1 MTRTSGKGLL
11 GAVLA
16 AALAGMAAGCVPPS
30 ANRNPDAGT
39 ADSRQH
45 KKYPKTASSEAK
57 DQALD
62 YQVPADQGAIYVWRG
77 KDLEGWETA
86 FRISVDGQKVGPL
99 KPNNFF
105 LVKLRPGPHVV
116 KVDLNSEFRG
126 HFSKELPVEVEAGR
140 KHFVQTRLSLAKE
153 SVHEYKFWVEPL
165 EAEEWAAK
173 DFRFLSAFPAG
184 FDPESFLDQDRK
196 VAYQALEGDGPF
208 WVYEWQTEDGATF
221 LAERRVGG
229 QPDGRAVVRYRNG
242 MRWEGRF
249 DEGVPTGKARLIR
262 EDGLVVNQIYK
273 DGEVV
278 NAFTEADVHIV
289 NGDYQAAFELLER
302 RSYYGLELE
311 AAGSGEARL
320 AAVLPRGPAYLAGV
334 RRGDR
339 LVAVDGRPLQGKA
352 PREVVAELN
361 RVAFGDTVRLEV
373 ARDGTT
379 RTLAFVPAIVPEGYQ
394 GAPSTA
400 SLLWEQVRER
410 DAVPAYRSYL
420 DEVQDDTYK
429 DRARRR
435 MAALKAEQERAARR
449 AERAGTVAAVI
460 DFCADYPQS
469 GHIKGLTAAVAD
481 DVAAAADPVGAYN
494 ALNRDCPAAR
504 AHWPARFDLLE
515 VGPEELRV
523 VDAMGLMAGGL
534 GPNAVAAKIRSAG
547 KPYKDFSAPE
557 MQDLAGFGVPDEV
570 IAAMVEATAAHKER
584 MAQQERIEELEAEN
598 RRLRNSGGAPGTAAV
613 GGGGP
618 VAKENLPAQCL
629 KLVASL
635 QACDAAGGLWEG
647 ACRKIA
653 WSKFDGCPVEEEDL
667 PI

>member
-1 MTRTSGKGLL
+1 MTRKRAKGLL
-11 GAVLA
+11 GAVLG
-16 AALAGMAAGCVPPS
+16 AALAGLVAGCVPPS
-30 ANRNPDAGT
+30 ANRGPSTGE
-39 ADSRQH
+39 ADSREH
-45 KKYPKTASSEAK
+45 KKYPRTASSEAK
-57 DQALD
+57 DQALA
-62 YQVPADQGAIYVWRG
+62 YEVPEDQGAIYIWRE
-77 KDLEGWETA
+77 KKFIGWKTP
-86 FRISVDGQKVGPL
+86 FRITVDGRKIGPL

-105 LVKLRPGPHVV
+105 LVKVRPGPHVV
-116 KVDLNSEFRG
+116 KVDLESRLRGRHSEELQVDVEGGGKRFLRTTYFRPPRG
-126 HFSKELPVEVEAGR
+126 DYALFLN
-140 KHFVQTRLSLAKE
+140 TLN
-153 SVHEYKFWVEPL
+153 
-165 EAEEWAAK
+165 AEEWAAK
-173 DFRFLSAFPAG
+173 DFRFLSEFPAS
-184 FDPESFLDQDRK
+184 FDPRAFLDQDRK

-208 WVYEWQTEDGATF
+208 WVYEWQSGDGATF

-229 QPDGRAVVRYRNG
+229 EPEGRAVVKYPDG

-249 DEGVPTGKARLIR
+249 DEGVPTGKARLVR

-273 DGEVV
+273 DGELV

-311 AAGSGEARL
+311 AAESGEARL

-339 LVAVDGRPLQGKA
+339 LVAVDGRPLEGKA

-379 RTLAFVPAIVPEGYQ
+379 RTLTFVPAIIPEGYQ
-394 GAPSTA
+394 GASSTA
-400 SLLWEQVRER
+400 SLLWQHVRER

-435 MAALKAEQERAARR
+435 VAVLKAEQERAARR

-460 DFCADYPQS
+460 DFCTEYPQS
-469 GHIKGLTAAVAD
+469 GHIEGLTRAVAD
-481 DVAAAADPVGAYN
+481 AVASAADPVGAYN
-494 ALNRDCPAAR
+494 ALNQDCPAAR
-504 AHWPARFDLLE
+504 PHWPARFDLLE

-523 VDAMGLMAGGL
+523 ADAMGLMAGGL
-534 GPNAVAAKIRSAG
+534 GPNAVAAKVRSAG
-547 KPYKDFSAPE
+547 KPYKDFSAQE

-598 RRLRNSGGAPGTAAV
+598 RRLRNGGGGPATGSV

-618 VAKENLPAQCL
+618 VKKENLPAQCL

-635 QACDAAGGLWEG
+635 QACDVAGGLWEA